1 MILFVGEGMYVN
13 KCMWGAGMIGCICV
27 GGWVGVCV
35 GGWVGSVFA
44 SVYVYM

>member
-1 MILFVGEGMYVN
+1 MILCVGEGVYVN

-27 GGWVGVCV
+27 GVCV
-35 GGWVGSVFA
+35 CGWVGSVFA